1 MSILEAKQQAILK
14 NCQINNVRYARI
26 THGNAC
32 AFCIML
38 SGRNVYSSQKAAGNE
53 ENKFH
58 RYCNCSVV
66 ANIDDD
72 AKKIVAVNKMYQQMY
87 EQARSNVD
95 PKGPNNKEQNRKICQ
110 ELRKL
115 YSTFCKDM
123 DTKGKFLNSEQ
134 EYLEPHEVKF
144 VNQMIKMGNSLEW
157 VKRD

>member
-1 MSILEAKQQAILK
+1 
-14 NCQINNVRYARI
+14 
-26 THGNAC
+26 
-32 AFCIML
+32 ML
-38 SGRNVYSSQKAAGNE
+38 SGRGRSFVYSSPKATGNE

-95 PKGPNNKEQNRKICQ
+95 LKGLNNKKQNRKICQ

-115 YSTFCKDM
+115 YPAFYKDM
-123 DTKGKFLNSEQ
+123 DAKGKFFNPGQ

-144 VNQMIKMGNSLEW
+144 C
-157 VKRD
+157 